1 MFQSLSLAVRSLVA
15 RPLRTLLTT
24 FGIVLGVAV
33 ILSINITNTSTLDA
47 ITTLFSESSGRT
59 NLVVTNADLSLGGFD
74 EGVIYRLE
82 SIPGV
87 EAAVPLIQI
96 QTLIAD
102 DASRG
107 EINISFFGIVPG
119 GLQIYGI
126 DPAQDPLVRD
136 YKIDSGIFLTQ
147 DMNELH
153 IVLVREFA
161 EENDLSLGK
170 TITVRTP
177 SGTARLKIIGLLSK
191 EGPGQ
196 LNNGAFGVIP
206 LGTAQKIFE
215 RPNQLDQ
222 VDILARPG
230 ERSPQQLDALKAVLQ
245 DRIGDEY
252 SVVFPAAQ
260 GKRVSQMV
268 SGYQT
273 GLNIFSIISIFVGAF
288 LIYNAFSMTV
298 VERTREIGMLRTLGM
313 TRWQIMRQI
322 LLEAVILGLA
332 GSAIGIGLGI
342 FLARGLIRI
351 TEVFLAQ
358 DVKEV
363 NIPTSALAVSA
374 GIGIAATLL
383 ATAIPA
389 WQAGRI
395 SPLEALRIRGNTDDT
410 SAVRS
415 GLRTGTVIMLAS
427 LVVIFLLRIPEP
439 FGSRVNNMAVL
450 GMMLGGALLIPASVG
465 IWERFTRVWVR
476 QLYGREGQLGSRNIE
491 RSRWRTALTVAAL
504 MIGVAM
510 ILSIRAVTI
519 AFDRDIRSWIDVY
532 IGGDLFVF
540 SSIPMRNDLQAKLTA
555 VQGVEAVTPIRY
567 LDIKRI
573 KPDGESEPLA
583 LTAVDPASYQRVTSF
598 AFTESQ
604 GDPSQLMAQLAQGD
618 TIFVSSV
625 LAEKYGLG
633 QGDVLVLKTRRGE
646 REFKVAAVVVDYY
659 NRGMVVQASWRDL
672 KRYFQVDD
680 ASAYLIKVDPEADEA
695 AVRQQIDKLYGK
707 RRNLTIQSN
716 QSLKSNALG
725 LIDQTSSLFDV
736 LAFIAMIVASLGVV
750 NTMTM
755 NVLERTRELGMLR
768 SLGMTRWQMTKMI
781 LAEALLIGVIGG
793 GLGLIF
799 GLFQSRVVISTV
811 NASAG
816 YNLTY
821 ILPTQG
827 ILVSI
832 VIALVVSQLAAIFPA
847 ARAARLRIIEA
858 IQFE

>member
-1 MFQSLSLAVRSLVA
+1 MTQSLLLAIRSLIA

-47 ITTLFSESSGRT
+47 ITRLFSESSGKT

-74 EGVIYRLE
+74 EGIEPRVE

-87 EAAVPLIQI
+87 AEAAPLIQI
-96 QTLIAD
+96 QTVIAD

-107 EINISFFGIVPG
+107 EINLSFFGIVPG
-119 GLQIYGI
+119 GLLLYGI
-126 DPAQDPLVRD
+126 DPLQDTQVRD
-136 YKIDSGIFLTQ
+136 YKLVEGEFLSN
-147 DMNELH
+147 DLNELS
-153 IVLVREFA
+153 IVLVEDFA
-161 EENDLSLGK
+161 EENNLELGK
-170 TITVRTP
+170 KITLRTP
-177 SGTARLKIIGLLSK
+177 SGTARLTIVGLLSK

-196 LNNGAFGVIP
+196 LNNGAFGIVP
-206 LGTAQKIFE
+206 LETAQELFD
-215 RPNQLDQ
+215 RPNELDQ
-222 VDILARPG
+222 IDILASPDD
-230 ERSPQQLDALKAVLQ
+230 RSPQKLDALKAALQ
-245 DRIGDEY
+245 DRLGTEY
-252 SVVFPAAQ
+252 SVLYPATQ
-260 GKRVSQMV
+260 GKRVTQMV
-268 SGYQT
+268 TGYQM

-313 TRWQIMRQI
+313 TRWQIMKQI
-322 LLEAVILGLA
+322 LLEAITLGLL
-332 GSAIGIGLGI
+332 GSAIGIALGT

-358 DVKEV
+358 DVKDV
-363 NIPTSALAVSA
+363 SVPTSALITSA
-374 GIGIAATLL
+374 GIGIIVTLL

-395 SPLEALRIRGNTDDT
+395 SPLEALRIRGNVDDT
-410 SAVRS
+410 RAIQRGLRS
-415 GLRTGTVIMLAS
+415 GTWIMLIS
-427 LVVIFLLRIPEP
+427 LFVIFILPIPEP
-439 FGSRVNNMAVL
+439 FGSRINNTAVL

-465 IWERFTRVWVR
+465 LWEKFTRATVR
-476 QLYGREGQLGSRNIE
+476 RFYGREGQLGSRNIE

-510 ILSIRAVTI
+510 ILSIRAVTV
-519 AFDRDIRSWIDVY
+519 AFDSDIRSWIDVY
-532 IGGDLFVF
+532 IGGDLYVF

-555 VQGVEAVTPIRY
+555 VPGVDAVTPIRY

-573 KPDGESEPLA
+573 KPDGETESLA
-583 LTAVDPASYQRVTSF
+583 LMAVDPASYQRVTSF
-598 AFTESQ
+598 AFAANQ
-604 GDPSQLMAQLAQGD
+604 GNASELMSQLAQGD

-625 LAEKYGLG
+625 MSEKYGIV
-633 QGDVLVLKTRRGE
+633 QGDALVLKTRRGE
-646 REFKVAAVVVDYY
+646 REFYVAAVVVDYY
-659 NRGMVVQASWRDL
+659 NRGMVVQTSWRDL

-680 ASAYLIKVDPEADEA
+680 ASAYLIKVEPSADAA
-695 AVRQQIDKLYGK
+695 AVQTQIDKLYGK

-716 QSLKSNALG
+716 QTLKASALG

-755 NVLERTRELGMLR
+755 NVFERTRELGMLR

-793 GLGLIF
+793 GLGLVF

-811 NASAG
+811 NATAG
-816 YNLTY
+816 YDLTY
-821 ILPTQG
+821 ILPIQG
-827 ILVSI
+827 IVVSLI
-832 VIALVVSQLAAIFPA
+832 IALVVSQLAAIFPA
-847 ARAARLRIIEA
+847 VRAARLRIIEA

>member
-1 MFQSLSLAVRSLVA
+1 MFQNILLAVRSLIA

-47 ITTLFSESSGRT
+47 ITRLFSESSGKT

-74 EGVIYRLE
+74 EGIEYRIE
-82 SIPGV
+82 TVSGV
-87 EAAVPLIQI
+87 DVAAPLLQI

-102 DASRG
+102 DAARD
-107 EINISFFGIVPG
+107 EISLSFFGIVPG
-119 GLQIYGI
+119 GLLLYGI
-126 DPAQDPLVRD
+126 DPAQDSLVRE
-136 YKIDSGIFLTQ
+136 YKLDLGEFLSP
-147 DMNELH
+147 DRNELE
-153 IVLVREFA
+153 IVLVKDFA
-161 EENDLSLGK
+161 EENKLQLGK

-177 SGTARLKIIGLLSK
+177 SGNARLKIVGLIAK

-196 LNNGAFGVIP
+196 LNNGSFGVIP
-206 LGTAQKIFE
+206 LETAQKLFD

-222 VDILARPG
+222 VDILAAPG
-230 ERSPQQLDALKAVLQ
+230 DRSPQKLDALKAALQ
-245 DRIGDEY
+245 DRLGTEY
-252 SVVFPAAQ
+252 SVVYPATQ
-260 GKRVSQMV
+260 GKRVAQMV
-268 SGYQT
+268 SGYQM

-313 TRWQIMRQI
+313 TRWQIMKQI
-322 LLEAVILGLA
+322 LLEAVMLGLA
-332 GSAIGIGLGI
+332 GSAVGVGLGI
-342 FLARGLIRI
+342 LLARGLIRI

-358 DVKEV
+358 DVSQV
-363 NIPTSALAVSA
+363 NIPASAIVTSA
-374 GIGIAATLL
+374 GIGLVVTLF

-410 SAVRS
+410 GAIRR
-415 GLRTGTVIMLAS
+415 GMRIGTAIMVLS
-427 LVVIFLLRIPEP
+427 LGVIFLLRIPEP
-439 FGSRVNNMAVL
+439 FGSRINNMAVL
-450 GMMLGGALLIPASVG
+450 GMMLGGALLIPVSVG
-465 IWERFTRVWVR
+465 VWERFTRPWVR

-519 AFDRDIRSWIDVY
+519 AFDHDIRSWIDVY

-540 SSIPMRNDLQAKLTA
+540 SSIPMRNDLQAKIAA
-555 VQGVEAVTPIRY
+555 VPGVEAVTPIRY

-573 KPDGESEPLA
+573 KPGGEAEPLA
-583 LTAVDPASYQRVTSF
+583 LTAVDPASYQQVTSF
-598 AFTESQ
+598 AFTSNQ
-604 GDPSQLMAQLAQGD
+604 GDPAQLMAQLAQGD

-625 LAEKYGLG
+625 MSEKYGIL
-633 QGDVLVLKTRRGE
+633 QGDTLILKTRRGE

-659 NRGMVVQASWRDL
+659 NRGMVVQTSWRDL
-672 KRYFQVDD
+672 KRYFQVDE
-680 ASAYLIKVDPEADEA
+680 ASAYLIKVEPGADET
-695 AVRQQIDKLYGK
+695 AVQQQIDKLYGR

-716 QSLKSNALG
+716 QSLKSSALG

-793 GLGLIF
+793 GLGMIF

-816 YNLTY
+816 YDLTY

-827 ILVSI
+827 ILVSL
-832 VIALVVSQLAAIFPA
+832 VIALLVSQLAAIFPA
-847 ARAARLRIIEA
+847 VRAARLRIIEA